1 MAFRKNT
8 TYMYQPGKTFKVS
21 RSGIDS
27 FMSCKKCFYL
37 NKRKNIK
44 DIGMPGFSLNS
55 AVDELLKKEFDFHR
69 ENKTSHPHMD
79 KIDRNMIPFQHQDL
93 EMWRNNFKGVQYH
106 HKETDLIITGAI
118 DDVWID
124 VDTDELIVVEYKST
138 STTYEISLDDGT
150 PWKEGYK
157 RQIDIYQWLL
167 KMNGFKVSNDS
178 YFIYVNGLKTPDKF
192 DNTLHFE
199 TNILHY
205 SGSTEWVEPKI
216 LEIKEL
222 LDNETVPDSNESC
235 DTCSYVTSVN
245 SV

>member
-37 NKRKNIK
+37 NKKKNIK

-55 AVDELLKKEFDFHR
+55 AVDELLKKEFDYHR

-79 KIDRNMIPFQHQDL
+79 SIDRNMIPFQHQDL

-138 STTYEISLDDGT
+138 STTYEISLNDGT